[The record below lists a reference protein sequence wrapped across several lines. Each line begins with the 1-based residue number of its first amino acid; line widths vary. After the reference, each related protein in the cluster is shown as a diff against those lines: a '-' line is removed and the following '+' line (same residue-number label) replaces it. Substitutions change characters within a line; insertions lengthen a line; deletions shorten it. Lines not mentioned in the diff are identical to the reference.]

1 MGKNKIFQI
10 IKNEIDSIL
19 LITIFSLSFLSI
31 LTLHFKLDTA
41 SSVFF
46 KMIFGFIGLWFVIR
60 LILFLKQKPKEKLTF
75 DCKMIIALSGL
86 SILSLTISVL
96 VSYIANKTNP
106 TFNSLS
112 YFVVL
117 IFSILTLLLVMYGK
131 FNNIIFKVL
140 IVESVLLSLIF
151 LITFA
156 TGYSREW
163 SGVKSFSGLT
173 SNFSNPNLAGII
185 LSTLAIIIIYSIF
198 AFKNKVLKYSLLVF
212 AGIDVVLLIF
222 TSART
227 PLLACGCAVIGIV
240 IYFLFRKHNLNL
252 PISIAVVL
260 APLIF
265 IGLYLLIFSGSLNG
279 SISSGVTNEGKDAS
293 SRLFIWVQQL
303 KQYSASPRTILFGD
317 YLRLQIN
324 SHNSILTLLSSYG
337 LFSTLLCLSLMAF
350 ALYHVTKDIAA
361 FDINKYY
368 GLFFI
373 LFILLLGISEST
385 PIITSNGMF
394 TIFCMAIIIEKECDK
409 RASVYSSYDCDERT
423 K

>member
-31 LTLHFKLDTA
+31 LTLHFKLDTV
-41 SSVFF
+41 SSIFF
-46 KMIFGFIGLWFVIR
+46 KMIFGFIGLWLIIK

-75 DCKMIIALSGL
+75 DCKMILVLSGL
-86 SILSLTISVL
+86 AILFLTISVL
-96 VSYIANKTNP
+96 ISYITNKTNP

-131 FNNIIFKVL
+131 FNHIIFKVL
-140 IVESVLLSLIF
+140 IVESFLLSLIF

-173 SNFSNPNLAGII
+173 LNFSNPNLAGII
-185 LSTLAIIIIYSIF
+185 LSTLAIIIIYSMYTF
-198 AFKNKVLKYSLLVF
+198 DSKVIKYSLLIFV
-212 AGIDVVLLIF
+212 GIDLVLLIF

-227 PLLACGCAVIGIV
+227 PLLACGCAIIGTAA
-240 IYFLFRKHNLNL
+240 YFFFKKHDLNFS
-252 PISIAVVL
+252 ISITIVL
-260 APLIF
+260 VPIIF
-265 IGLYLLIFSGSLNG
+265 VGLYLLVFNG
-279 SISSGVTNEGKDAS
+279 NLSSTISSGTINEGKGAA
-293 SRLFIWVQQL
+293 SRLFIWVERI
-303 KQYSASPRTILFGD
+303 KQYSATPRTILFGD
-317 YLRLQIN
+317 YLRLQSN

-337 LFSTLLCLSLMAF
+337 LFSTVSCLLLMSF
-350 ALYHVTKDIAA
+350 GLYHLTKDVIS
-361 FDINKYY
+361 FNINNFY

-373 LFILLLGISEST
+373 LFVVLLGIGESI
-385 PIITSNGMF
+385 PIISSNGMF
-394 TIFCMAIIIEKECDK
+394 AFFINGIPMVKIAEPHRINITTHK
-409 RASVYSSYDCDERT
+409 
-423 K
+423 